1 MNYVDRSWLR
11 NAILLGVFALMTA
24 RTAVAEGPVGS
35 VDYLTDIKPL
45 LRDKCFSCHSARKQ
59 EGGLRL
65 DAASLI
71 SRGGD
76 GGSAIVAS
84 SPDASLILERV
95 AAEDEQRM
103 PPADAGTRLT
113 AEEVAKL
120 RVWIAAGAAA
130 PAESIPAAP
139 SEHWSFQ
146 PPVKNEPDDVSASWI
161 RNDIDR
167 FVASEHQR
175 LGVNAVGETSRSM
188 LLRRVSLDLTGLP
201 PTLEERRRFLEDDSP
216 DAYGKAVDRLLD
228 SPRYG
233 ERWARHFMDIWRYSD
248 PSGYGKE
255 IRDGREHIWRWRD
268 WIVESLNDD
277 KGYDRMIVEML
288 AADEVAP
295 NDTDSLRATGY
306 LARNWYKFNRNVWLD
321 NIVEHSSKA
330 FLGLTVNCARCHDH
344 KYDPFEQVGYYR
356 MRAIFETHDVR
367 DDPFSN
373 SSGQLVRTYDM
384 HLDRETF
391 TFLQGDENRP
401 DKDNPVTPGLPELFG
416 ELPIEPVPLPVTAWY
431 PALREDSRAAAHA
444 AAVEQVSSSV
454 AALKTTQATVLASAR
469 KLAAFRE
476 PDSESSVTK
485 AVTTVS
491 GTPAPVFADD
501 FSKFNLDQWK
511 VESGKWTVNDGR
523 LAQSLGATKQHR
535 LVSMIDHPRDFV
547 ATLQLRITGG
557 DQYRSVG
564 LGFDVDAAAMNA
576 VYLSVS
582 GPKVQFTSQG
592 SDGRWQ
598 YPAAGMAAHH
608 VQVGQDYELKL
619 AVNDK
624 LLNVFIDG
632 ELKVAFNLPATRK
645 PGRFSIWTFS
655 ATAEFDQFSISPL
668 PPETVLMAGVKGSAT
683 PAKPLTRRNLELALQ
698 VAKAAET
705 AAITHQRVAESEL
718 ESLIAR
724 RAAELVKHGLSEGNL
739 NELAVVAGRTS
750 RRLTVDKFEEQI
762 AQSRLKIQQ
771 GVQQPPTDANA
782 KKALEVV
789 EKQLAAQLKQLDAA
803 RGRLENGSVDYPS
816 LGPNYPQTSS
826 GRRLAFARWI
836 TDRKNPFAARVLVN
850 HVWLRH
856 FDAPLVER
864 TFDFGLRSER
874 PRHAALLDWLA
885 VRFME
890 ENWSLKTLH
899 KQIVMSGLYRL
910 SSSSTEASAATLAV
924 DPDNHSLWRMNVR
937 RMEAE
942 VVRDSVLHLGGSLD
956 VTMSGPPVE
965 HTQGQTVLRR
975 SLYFRQD
982 KERQMT
988 FLNLFDGAK
997 VNECYERKPTVSPQQ
1012 ALAMFNSPIAS
1023 KQAQKLT
1030 EAHASLMSGDYVET
1044 LFQHVLCREPSK
1056 REIAEC
1062 NQFLSE
1068 FADSADA
1075 RRQLALVVLNHNDFV
1090 TIR

>member
-1 MNYVDRSWLR
+1 MNHVERSSLR
-11 NAILLGVFALMTA
+11 YAILLGILALMTA
-24 RTAVAEGPVGS
+24 RTAVAEGPVGP

-65 DAASLI
+65 DAISLI
-71 SRGGD
+71 SLGGD
-76 GGSAIVAS
+76 GGPAVVAS

-95 AAEDEQRM
+95 AADDEQRM

-113 AEEVAKL
+113 AEEVGKL
-120 RVWIAAGAAA
+120 RAWIAAGAAA

-146 PPVKNEPDDVSASWI
+146 PPIKNEIPDVSAVWI

-167 FVASEHQR
+167 FIAAEHQR
-175 LGVNAVGETSRSM
+175 LGVNAVGEASRSM

-201 PTLEERRRFLEDDSP
+201 PTLSERQLFLQDDSA
-216 DAYGKAVDRLLD
+216 DAFEHAVDRLLA

-255 IRDGREHIWRWRD
+255 IRDGREHLWRWRD

-295 NDTDSLRATGY
+295 NDTDSLRATGF

-344 KYDPFEQVGYYR
+344 KYDPIEQVGYYR

-367 DDPFSN
+367 DEPFPN
-373 SSGQLVRTYDM
+373 SSGQLVRTYDK

-391 TFLQGDENRP
+391 LFLLGNENRP
-401 DKDNPVTPGLPELFG
+401 DKDNPLTPGLPELLG
-416 ELPIEPVPLPVTAWY
+416 ELPIEPVPLPITAWY

-444 AAVEQVSSSV
+444 AAMLQVSSSATAFKSAQ
-454 AALKTTQATVLASAR
+454 AAVLASER
-469 KLAAFRE
+469 KLAAFLE
-476 PDSESSVTK
+476 PDTESSGATAATNV
-485 AVTTVS
+485 AGAS
-491 GTPAPVFADD
+491 ALVFADD
-501 FSKFNLDQWK
+501 FSTFNPDQWK
-511 VESGKWTVNDGR
+511 VESGEWTVNDGR
-523 LAQSLGATKQHR
+523 LVQSRGESTQHR
-535 LVSMIDHPRDFV
+535 LVSMISHPRDFV
-547 ATLQLRITGG
+547 ATLRLQITGG

-564 LGFDVDAAAMNA
+564 LGFDVEGQAMNA

-598 YPAAGMAAHH
+598 YPAAGKAAHH
-608 VQVGQDYELKL
+608 VQVGKDYELKL
-619 AVNDK
+619 AVKDQ

-632 ELKVAFNLPATRK
+632 ELKVAFSLPATRK

-655 ATAEFDQFSISPL
+655 ATAEVDQFEFSLL
-668 PPETVLMAGVKGSAT
+668 PPEMTLMPGVNGSAT
-683 PAKPLTRRNLELALQ
+683 PAKPLTLQDLALALQ
-698 VAKAAET
+698 VARAAEIV
-705 AAITHQRVAESEL
+705 AMTHQRVAESEL
-718 ESLIAR
+718 ASLTAR
-724 RAAELVKHGLSEGNL
+724 TAVELVKHGLSEGDFDT
-739 NELAVVAGRTS
+739 LAVVAGRAS
-750 RRLTVDKFEEQI
+750 RQLAVDKIEEQI
-762 AQSRLKIQQ
+762 AQNRLKIQQ
-771 GVQQPPTDANA
+771 GQQRPPIDAKA
-782 KKALEVV
+782 KKALEDV
-789 EKQLAAQLKQLDAA
+789 EKQLAAQLKQLEAA
-803 RGRLENGSVDYPS
+803 KGQLENGSSDYPP
-816 LGPNYPQTSS
+816 LGPTYPQTSS

-836 TDRKNPFAARVLVN
+836 TDRKNPFAARVAVN

-856 FDAPLVER
+856 FGTPLVER
-864 TFDFGLRSER
+864 IFDFGLRSDR

-899 KQIVMSGLYRL
+899 KQIVMSGVYRL
-910 SSSSTEASAATLAV
+910 SSSSTEASDATLAV

-965 HTQGQTVLRR
+965 HNQGQTVLRR

-988 FLNLFDGAK
+988 FLSLFDGAK

-1030 EAHASLMSGDYVET
+1030 EAHASLKSGDYVGT
-1044 LFQHVLCREPSK
+1044 LFRHVLCREPSR
-1056 REIAEC
+1056 RETAEC
-1062 NQFLSE
+1062 TQFLAG
-1068 FADSADA
+1068 FDDSTNA
-1075 RRQLALVVLNHNDFV
+1075 RHQLALVVLNHNDFV